1 MTGVVPRLG
10 PRHLNTRVTAQ
21 DAVADGNKILPSAAP
36 DSGWIQIFAFLVFVI
51 FLFPININ
59 RVATQYVYERK
70 MISRPEPG
78 SHLDEAIFKFPV

>member
-1 MTGVVPRLG
+1 MPAWVL
-10 PRHLNTRVTAQ
+10 VTCKKLFR
-21 DAVADGNKILPSAAP
+21 KIFRIYSPVLPSAAP

-70 MISRPEPG
+70 MICFWPEPG
-78 SHLDEAIFKFPV
+78 DPERIRRREILAITQD